1 MSMTD
6 PIADML
12 TRIRNGLH
20 AKHKDVLI
28 PASAIKVSIAEI
40 LKAEGY
46 IKSYRVIEGKLP
58 KLIKVELKY
67 DEFEVG
73 VITEIKRL
81 SKPGRRIYVGKDD
94 IPKVMNGLGVSIL
107 STSKGIMTGENA
119 RKEGVGGELVCSL
132 Y

>member
-20 AKHKDVLI
+20 ARHKDVSI
-28 PASAIKVSIAEI
+28 PASTIKVSIAEI

-46 IKSYRVIEGKLP
+46 IKNYRVIDGTLP

-81 SKPGRRIYVGKDD
+81 SKPGCRKYVGKDD
-94 IPKVMNGLGVSIL
+94 IPKVMNGLGVSII
-107 STSKGIMTGENA
+107 STSRGIMTGENA
-119 RKEGVGGELVCSL
+119 RKEGVGGELLCSL

>member
-20 AKHKDVLI
+20 AKHKDVSM

-81 SKPGRRIYVGKDD
+81 STPGRRIYVGKDD